1 MTDSTPIQFIL
12 ASASPRRAQLLS
24 RLAYRFEIAPSHIDE
39 SRAPGESPED
49 YVRRMAREKAAAG
62 AHAPL
67 PVLGAD
73 TTVVL
78 GDRILG
84 KPQGR
89 EDALDM
95 LAALSGSRHAV
106 LTAVC
111 LRHGARSEAVL
122 SRTWVNFAP
131 VSPRQAAAYWA
142 SGESEGKAG
151 GYAIQG
157 LAEAFVSGIEGS
169 YSGVVG
175 LPLQQTASLLKL
187 FDIVPGALPE

>member
-1 MTDSTPIQFIL
+1 MTEAPRTQFIL
-12 ASASPRRAQLLS
+12 ASASPRRAELLS
-24 RLAYRFEIAPSHIDE
+24 RLGYVFDIAPSHIDE
-39 SRAPGESPED
+39 SRAHGEAPD
-49 YVRRMAREKAAAG
+49 AYVRRMAWEKAAAG
-62 AHAPL
+62 TSAAL

-84 KPQGR
+84 KPEDR
-89 EDALDM
+89 DDALRM
-95 LAALSGSRHAV
+95 LAALSGGRHAV

-111 LRHGARSEAVL
+111 LRQGTRSEAVL
-122 SRTWVNFAP
+122 SRTWVDFAT

-142 SGESEGKAG
+142 SGESAGKAG

-157 LAEAFVSGIEGS
+157 LAEAFVTGIEGS

-187 FDIVPGALPE
+187 FDIVPDALPE